1 MSHRAREGR
10 IFLST
15 HNLEVAGRLR
25 SALEDAKY
33 AVELVTPDEEL
44 SAEDPPQVMFLT
56 GGLESGAA
64 AALVRQAHEVLSVP
78 VFGMLSAEAP
88 PAASR
93 YPGLDEVFPSGTS
106 AAEVVV
112 VIRTLTER
120 LRLQELTGI
129 VGESDAIRE
138 ALERVVQIA
147 PVDSTVLVMGESGT
161 GKELVARGVHAL
173 SKRRHKPFIAVNVAA
188 LSETLL
194 ESEIF
199 GHEKGAFTGAIA
211 LRRGLFELAHEGT
224 IFLDEIG
231 EMPLITQ
238 TKLLRILEQRE
249 FLRVGGEETIR
260 VDVRIV
266 AATNQDLLQL
276 VATGRFR
283 KDLYYRLN
291 VLRIDLPPLRS
302 RRDDI
307 PLLIDAFIRDVSAR
321 HDREFIGISPEAMEI
336 LKRHPWP
343 GNVRELQNL
352 VESMV
357 VLAPGRV
364 ILPSDIPTDMLS
376 GQTGSALLPVSVA
389 PVGVEQTGGAGD
401 PNLRTHLEFIFR
413 TMVDLRMDVEDL
425 RQEFDAYREEHTGT
439 VGTSAGVGTA
449 SMSEIR
455 GAEWATAA
463 DAHRIETV
471 PNDEW
476 PPSRDE
482 SVPLAVEVGPPC
494 PEPPEEGTV
503 VFRAGMTMDDMER
516 EAIVAALAEA
526 GGNRRRAAE
535 RLQIGER
542 TLYRKLKKFGVD

>member
-1 MSHRAREGR
+1 MSHRAPEGR
-10 IFLST
+10 ISVST
-15 HNLEVAGRLR
+15 HNLELAGQLR
-25 SALEDAKY
+25 AALETAKY

-44 SAEDPPQVMFLT
+44 SATTPPALIFLT
-56 GGLESGAA
+56 GGLESGASA
-64 AALVRQAHEVLSVP
+64 ELLRQGHEVLGVP
-78 VFGMLSAEAP
+78 VFGVLSKDGP

-93 YPGLDEVFPSGTS
+93 YPGMDEVFPLGTS
-106 AAEVVV
+106 AAEIVVV
-112 VIRTLTER
+112 VRTLTER
-120 LRLQELTGI
+120 RRLQEVTGI

-147 PVDSTVLVMGESGT
+147 PVDATVLVMGESGT
-161 GKELVARGVHAL
+161 GKELVARGIHAL
-173 SKRRHKPFIAVNVAA
+173 SKRRHNPFIAVNVAA

-211 LRRGLFELAHEGT
+211 ARRGLFELAHGGT

-249 FLRVGGEETIR
+249 FLRVGGEEAIR

-266 AATNQDLLQL
+266 AATNQDLLRL
-276 VATGRFR
+276 VATGAFR

-291 VLRIDLPPLRS
+291 VLRIDLPPLRR

-307 PLLIDAFIRDVSAR
+307 PLLVDAFIRDVSTR
-321 HDREFIGISPEAMEI
+321 HDRHFIGISPEAMEI

-343 GNVRELQNL
+343 GNVRELENL

-364 ILPSDIPTDMLS
+364 ILPSDIPMDVRS
-376 GQTGSALLPVSVA
+376 EQTALAALPVAVA
-389 PVGVEQTGGAGD
+389 TTPVEQAVGQGD

-425 RQEFDAYREEHTGT
+425 RQDFDAYREER
-439 VGTSAGVGTA
+439 VASFGTSTSVHAA
-449 SMSEIR
+449 PSSEIG
-455 GAEWATAA
+455 GAEWG
-463 DAHRIETV
+463 H
-471 PNDEW
+471 
-476 PPSRDE
+476 PSE
-482 SVPLAVEVGPPC
+482 GSVPLALEVGAPC
-494 PEPPEEGTV
+494 PEPPDDGAV
-503 VFRAGMTMDDMER
+503 VFRAGMTMDDLER

-526 GGNRRRAAE
+526 AGNRRKAAE

-542 TLYRKLKKFGVD
+542 TLYRKLNKFGIE